1 MSVTNPNIT
10 PGVVEA
16 TAPSASSKTGL
27 NRFDSP
33 WLNPKFM
40 IGTAMILMIVLMS
53 LLGPLVYD
61 TRKARVASAKLNLPP
76 MWMEKGESAHPL
88 GTESNGRDMLAVILT
103 GAPRSLLVGVIA
115 ATVGTLVGV
124 ILGSLAGYLGGWVD
138 NVIRTLADAVI
149 TIPSLAVLIVIAAY
163 VKNFELSTMAFIL
176 ALFAWPAPT
185 RLVRSQVLSPYASAA
200 MYAWLG
206 FPPSHRLKSC

>member
-103 GAPRSLLVGVIA
+103 GAP
-115 ATVGTLVGV
+115 TF
-124 ILGSLAGYLGGWVD
+124 LAGGCHRCYGWHAGRRDPGIVSWLPRRMGGQCHSNPSGLGDHYSIACSADRNRRVRD
-138 NVIRTLADAVI
+138 RTL
-149 TIPSLAVLIVIAAY
+149 S
-163 VKNFELSTMAFIL
+163 
-176 ALFAWPAPT
+176 
-185 RLVRSQVLSPYASAA
+185 
-200 MYAWLG
+200 
-206 FPPSHRLKSC
+206 